1 MPLFNVNVVRT
12 GYGTKDLKIY
22 AVNGGEAALQ
32 ALLLAGGETFS
43 EHSSDYTVQSVTS
56 ADGQSVQYEE
66 TTVKAAADKPL
77 SWFAVTGRIPG
88 DDEDSTYIYHLPK
101 NTTRAELFHLFEA
114 DIYEDETEPEEEKE
128 SNLKLYGNTVY
139 VNSILM
145 SETEIKDIE

>member
-32 ALLLAGGETFS
+32 ALLLAGGEAFS
-43 EHSSDYTVQSVTS
+43 EHSSDYTVESVTT
-56 ADGQSVQYEE
+56 ADGQSVQHEE
-66 TTVKAAADKPL
+66 TTVEAATDEPL
-77 SWFAVTGRIPG
+77 SWFAVTGRIPE

-114 DIYEDETEPEEEKE
+114 DIYEDELDAEDAKE
-128 SNLKLYGNTVY
+128 SNQSVYGQTVY
-139 VNSILM
+139 INSILM